1 MFGLVEMDQAGFSPN
16 AETYATLLHACVEAR
31 NEEKVGAVLS
41 DMTSKVCSQ
50 PCMTEI
56 RLHI

>member
-1 MFGLVEMDQAGFSPN
+1 MDAAGFSPN

-41 DMTSKVCSQ
+41 DMTSKVPPLTPSLQ
-50 PCMTEI
+50 ML
-56 RLHI
+56 RAV